1 MFKHS
6 NCSYI
11 AIYNKSFSFVKST
24 RPCTWF
30 FDENS
35 LIESLNYLLD
45 NCYFTIGNL
54 VFRQIIRF
62 PMGVD
67 PGPYIAKR
75 YLEVLYRTDYF
86 SAKLLNTTSLL
97 FIL

>member
-1 MFKHS
+1 MKLAFKHS
-6 NCSYI
+6 KCSYI
-11 AIYNKSFSFVKST
+11 AIFNKSASFVKTKST
-24 RPCTWF
+24 RPGTWF

-54 VFRQIIRF
+54 VFRQIIGV

-67 PGPYIAKR
+67 PGPYIANLTLWFYENS
-75 YLEVLYRTDYF
+75 YLEVL
-86 SAKLLNTTSLL
+86 
-97 FIL
+97 